1 MKTYQANL
9 LNALILI
16 LMPLWAYLTYEG
28 TLEKP
33 EQSVTALIPLF
44 LGFTLLLCHK
54 GIKNENKIIAHV
66 AVLLTLI
73 AHIAVVV
80 TLLILIALVGKRLP
94 ISIEQGGAGLF
105 RVIAMSLTSFLA
117 MITFVKSFIANRK
130 KS

>member
-1 MKTYQANL
+1 MKTEQSNL
-9 LNALILI
+9 LNSLTLITVG
-16 LMPLWAYLTYEG
+16 LWGYFDVSNYDL
-28 TLEKP
+28 
-33 EQSVTALIPLF
+33 SVITSFEHWTALIPVVF
-44 LGFTLLLCHK
+44 GFVLLLCHK
-54 GIKNENKIIAHV
+54 GVKNNSKLV
-66 AVLLTLI
+66 

-80 TLLILIALVGKRLP
+80 TLLIFIALVGKRLP

>member
-1 MKTYQANL
+1 MKTEQSNL
-9 LNALILI
+9 LNSLTLITVG
-16 LMPLWAYLTYEG
+16 LWGYFDVSDYDL
-28 TLEKP
+28 
-33 EQSVTALIPLF
+33 SVITSFEHWTALIPVVF
-44 LGFTLLLCHK
+44 GFVLLLCHK
-54 GIKNENKIIAHV
+54 GVKNNSKLV
-66 AVLLTLI
+66 

-80 TLLILIALVGKRLP
+80 TLIIFIALVGKRLP